1 MSKFNGMYQKI
12 SCSLLKANF
21 NHQNNFVRLSLSSMN
36 LHTLKNSGKINSK
49 NVHEISR
56 INKRNLL
63 QSCAYSSYLTED
75 DKDSKKYKEVI
86 KSYSLQVPSFG
97 GKVSAS
103 SPIDITVS

>member
-1 MSKFNGMYQKI
+1 
-12 SCSLLKANF
+12 
-21 NHQNNFVRLSLSSMN
+21 MN

-49 NVHEISR
+49 NVQEISR
-56 INKRNLL
+56 INERNRV